1 MLIILL
7 MIVILSLENVK
18 NRCELYTNGN
28 TSVNYKQ
35 VDDDIIIRSTKVFIC
50 VSVFITSILI
60 RNCYLEKL
68 NIDYILNTRNVL

>member
-1 MLIILL
+1 